1 MQKYSVNQR
10 KVEQLLH
17 YISEGNI
24 VIPEIQRPFVWKSVK
39 VRDLIDSLYQGYP
52 IGYIITWK
60 NPSVRLK
67 NGELGGGKQV
77 LIDGQQRVTALMAA
91 VLGMEVVDESYK
103 KRRIKIAFH
112 PVEER
117 FETLTPAIQNSKG
130 WVHDIS
136 EFLQT
141 QSRFSYLRSF
151 LNTNEYSEEEQKLV
165 EERLEKLEA
174 VKNKDIGIVELD
186 DKLEIEAVTE
196 IFVRINSAGVPFE
209 QADFAMSKIASYE
222 PEDNPLYGV
231 NLRKMIDYFA
241 HLVRSPHFLEDISR
255 NDKEFAQT
263 GYLEKISWLGKEK
276 DMSLYEP
283 DYKDI
288 LRVSFVKEFRRGK
301 VSDLVKLLSGQNFE
315 TREYDQ
321 SKQVESY
328 AMLSNGLLD
337 FISPTHFKRYL
348 MILESAG
355 FIDSGLINSQNVRNM
370 GYVVYLRLRQDGIKD
385 DLIEKYVRKWLVISI
400 LTERYSSSPESAM
413 DRDIRDITK
422 KGIENVI
429 QDIEAVDLSDTY
441 WEYGLVKDLEKGT
454 INNPFLKLYFAAQV
468 FMKDSV
474 LFSKNMKVE
483 QVIRHRG
490 DVHHIFPRKY
500 LQDLGYKRNEY
511 NQIANLVYLQQE
523 VNIRIGKKSPAEYFP
538 EFTDYEKASG
548 GLSSNELL
556 EQNLRM
562 NAIPAGVFQMGHE
575 DYKDFLEQR
584 RKLMAQKIKSYYKS
598 L

>member
-174 VKNKDIGIVELD
+174 VKNKDIGIVWS
-186 DKLEIEAVTE
+186 K
-196 IFVRINSAGVPFE
+196 SA
-209 QADFAMSKIASYE
+209 K
-222 PEDNPLYGV
+222 
-231 NLRKMIDYFA
+231 
-241 HLVRSPHFLEDISR
+241 
-255 NDKEFAQT
+255 ND
-263 GYLEKISWLGKEK
+263 
-276 DMSLYEP
+276 
-283 DYKDI
+283 
-288 LRVSFVKEFRRGK
+288 
-301 VSDLVKLLSGQNFE
+301 
-315 TREYDQ
+315 
-321 SKQVESY
+321 
-328 AMLSNGLLD
+328 
-337 FISPTHFKRYL
+337 
-348 MILESAG
+348 
-355 FIDSGLINSQNVRNM
+355 
-370 GYVVYLRLRQDGIKD
+370 
-385 DLIEKYVRKWLVISI
+385 
-400 LTERYSSSPESAM
+400 
-413 DRDIRDITK
+413 
-422 KGIENVI
+422 
-429 QDIEAVDLSDTY
+429 
-441 WEYGLVKDLEKGT
+441 
-454 INNPFLKLYFAAQV
+454 
-468 FMKDSV
+468 
-474 LFSKNMKVE
+474 
-483 QVIRHRG
+483 
-490 DVHHIFPRKY
+490 
-500 LQDLGYKRNEY
+500 
-511 NQIANLVYLQQE
+511 
-523 VNIRIGKKSPAEYFP
+523 
-538 EFTDYEKASG
+538 
-548 GLSSNELL
+548 
-556 EQNLRM
+556 
-562 NAIPAGVFQMGHE
+562 
-575 DYKDFLEQR
+575 
-584 RKLMAQKIKSYYKS
+584 
-598 L
+598 